1 MAGFIPWYHYACLFT
16 QCRPIQIRIPSLTK
30 ALQGAISFVTEI
42 YDEVICSLQG
52 CTSNPPARIQKWQS
66 PLWFTYL
73 FYISYPTLSQHQNH
87 WLFLLK
93 FDFAKMLTFL
103 LNEQVF
109 QNKITN
115 SENSPRQNSSDQ
127 DSSYLMDAQSVF
139 AQIND
144 SSEYINPEIHLV
156 ALKNWIG

>member
-1 MAGFIPWYHYACLFT
+1 
-16 QCRPIQIRIPSLTK
+16 
-30 ALQGAISFVTEI
+30 
-42 YDEVICSLQG
+42 
-52 CTSNPPARIQKWQS
+52 
-66 PLWFTYL
+66 
-73 FYISYPTLSQHQNH
+73 
-87 WLFLLK
+87 
-93 FDFAKMLTFL
+93 MLTFL

-156 ALKNWIG
+156 ALKN